1 MHGFLFFP
9 ACCLILNLP
18 IFMSVRMKWTIT
30 QRAVTPCLVLLACA
44 ALVAPPVYA
53 ESAKSKARQ
62 IKAQAQAQA
71 KTSTK
76 ASASASA
83 KASLK
88 VSAKVP
94 GKAARTKTP
103 DKRRAV
109 PLIASAALATPA
121 RESSGG
127 NAEAR
132 LIDIYKLI
140 GQANSREALIQAENL
155 VREYP
160 NFQLAQLVYGDL
172 LAAQVRPI
180 RTLGDVPDTT
190 ALSGAQKLAEL
201 RQESQQRLR
210 ALRERPE
217 AGMMPSQFLTLS
229 SRIKHAIAVDASR
242 SRLYLFENTASGL
255 KLLADYYISVG
266 KSGIEKSLEGDL
278 RTPLGVYFVTGSL
291 DPKKL
296 RDFYG
301 SGALPINY
309 PNQLDVKRGK
319 TGSGIWLHGTP
330 PQQFSRAPLATDG
343 CVVLANPDLER
354 IIKTVE
360 IRSTPV
366 VIAQSLKWVA
376 PQTARADSKLFE
388 DALSSWHAAKSSGDI
403 PRLMSWYTADFTSYG
418 KTLTEWKPAM
428 TTEVK
433 QLAGREVQLKDVS
446 YMRWT
451 DSADTMVVTFGELIQ
466 GAKSGQTK
474 RQYWTRQ
481 GGQWKIFFEG
491 VI

>member
-1 MHGFLFFP
+1 
-9 ACCLILNLP
+9 
-18 IFMSVRMKWTIT
+18 MSVRLK
-30 QRAVTPCLVLLACA
+30 RAALSLLISLTCMVLAAPLACA
-44 ALVAPPVYA
+44 KNSQNKNR
-53 ESAKSKARQ
+53 SAK
-62 IKAQAQAQA
+62 
-71 KTSTK
+71 
-76 ASASASA
+76 ASA
-83 KASLK
+83 KAL
-88 VSAKVP
+88 AKAP
-94 GKAARTKTP
+94 GKVAKAKTS
-103 DKRRAV
+103 DKRRSV
-109 PLIASAALATPA
+109 PLATTAALVTSA
-121 RESSGG
+121 RESRDG

-140 GQANSREALIQAENL
+140 GQANSRNALTQAESL
-155 VREYP
+155 VKDHP

-172 LAAQVRPI
+172 LAGRARPV

-190 ALSGAQKLAEL
+190 AMAGAQQLAEL

-217 AGMMPSQFLTLS
+217 AGMVPSQFLTLS
-229 SRIKHAIAVDASR
+229 PRVKHAIAVDASR
-242 SRLYLFENTASGL
+242 SRLYLFENTINGL

-291 DPKKL
+291 DPRKL
-296 RDFYG
+296 KDFYG

-330 PQQFSRAPLATDG
+330 PQQFSRAPQATDG

-360 IRSTPV
+360 VRSTPV

-376 PQTARADSKLFE
+376 LQTVRADSKPFE

-403 PRLMSWYTADFTSYG
+403 ARLMSWYTADFTSYG
-418 KTLTEWKPAM
+418 KTLAEWKPAM

-451 DSADTMVVTFGELIQ
+451 DSTDTMVVTFGELIQ
-466 GAKSGQTK
+466 GAKSGPTK

-481 GGQWKIFFEG
+481 GSQWKIFFEG